1 MYVKPKYHSA
11 GLYLSTTLHHRL
23 IRGTPKNLVNR
34 GKGEKNFKLSLNLF
48 SGKILVCPC
57 MRNDFFV
64 AVVLRDCLLF
74 EVNKCKSR
82 IV

>member
-34 GKGEKNFKLSLNLF
+34 GKGEKNFKLSLNF
-48 SGKILVCPC
+48 FFLVKYSY
-57 MRNDFFV
+57 
-64 AVVLRDCLLF
+64 VLA
-74 EVNKCKSR
+74 
-82 IV
+82 